1 MDADKI
7 MISQW
12 KDQTSAQLTLRM
24 EKGVLSVFVGD
35 EKEPICVIHDS
46 APFTHG
52 MCGLFS
58 TGKELRVTELS
69 VKPLD

>member
-1 MDADKI
+1 MDATKVKI
-7 MISQW
+7 DGW
-12 KDQTSAQLTLRM
+12 KNLPAATLTLRM
-24 EKGVLSVFVGD
+24 ENNVLSIFVG
-35 EKEPICVIHDS
+35 EAQEPVAEIRDS

-69 VKPLD
+69 VKPL